1 VDEEVLSW
9 LLDSDP
15 AIRWQVLRD
24 LRDAPAAEW
33 EAERARVASVG
44 WGARLLSHRDGV
56 RWTPKL
62 YGEKWISTTYSLL
75 ELRQYGL
82 PGEIVRDS
90 CALFRSDDVWR
101 RDMCIAGFALTLLR
115 WASLPHDE
123 ALSFVLA
130 GQRPDG
136 GWNCASG
143 QHSSFHTTINV
154 LEGMPDGPAASRAR
168 EFLLAHRL
176 YRSHRTGEIVHPQL
190 LRPVFPP
197 RWRYDVLRAL
207 DHFWAVGELGD
218 ERLTDALNV
227 LRSKRGKD
235 GRWKVTAP
243 YPGKVWFE
251 LEPRGAPSRWNTL
264 RALRILS
271 GARAHESAGSAG

>member
-1 VDEEVLSW
+1 MDEEVLSW

-24 LRDAPAAEW
+24 LCDAPAAEW

-44 WGARLLSHRDGV
+44 WGARLLSHRDGI

-90 CALFRSDDVWR
+90 CALFLSDDVWR

-123 ALSFVLA
+123 VLSFVLA

-154 LEGMPDGPAASRAR
+154 LEGMPDGSAASRAR

-227 LRSKRGKD
+227 LRSKRT
-235 GRWKVTAP
+235 WKVTAP

-251 LEPRGAPSRWNTL
+251 LEPRGEPSRWNTL

-271 GARAHESAGSAG
+271 GG

>member
-1 VDEEVLSW
+1 MDEEVLSW

-24 LRDAPAAEW
+24 LTDAPAAEW
-33 EAERARVASVG
+33 EAERAQVAREG
-44 WGARLLSHRDGV
+44 WGARILACRDGV
-56 RWTPKL
+56 RWTRKL

-82 PGEIVRDS
+82 DPAVVRDS
-90 CALFRSDDVWR
+90 CALFLEDDIWR
-101 RDMCIAGFALTLLR
+101 ADMCIAGFALTLLT

-123 ALSFVLA
+123 VLEFVLA

-136 GWNCASG
+136 GWNCQSG
-143 QHSSFHTTINV
+143 RHSSFHTTINV
-154 LEGMPDGPAASRAR
+154 LEGVPDADAAARAR

-176 YRSHRTGEIVHPQL
+176 YRSHRTGEVVKPEF

-207 DHFWAVGELGD
+207 DHFWSVGELGD
-218 ERLTDALNV
+218 ERLEDALSV
-227 LRSKRGKD
+227 VRSKP
-235 GRWKVTAP
+235 WKVTAS
-243 YPGKVWFE
+243 YPGKVWVE
-251 LEPRGAPSRWNTL
+251 PEPRGGPSRWNTL
-264 RALRILS
+264 RAMRVLRELP
-271 GARAHESAGSAG
+271 GRSA